1 MDANWNR
8 ETPPCFVFYANRAKK
23 EVKGKVE
30 VEAEAVEEE
39 EAGRNNLNVTFR
51 HLRES
56 KNSFLFVSSASF
68 GIVKFTVS
76 F

>member
-39 EAGRNNLNVTFR
+39 EAGSLNVTFR

-56 KNSFLFVSSASF
+56 KNSFLFVSTASF